1 MSTGP
6 WPRVLIGRVVKTAM
20 QKTVLV
26 RCERLKMMKQTK
38 RLVTRHRNFMVH
50 DAGSTCRIG
59 DTVQIE
65 EIRRMSKRKHHR
77 LVDIMKTEHIEFAG
91 VSEGGA
97 ATAAKV

>member
-6 WPRVLIGRVVKTAM
+6 WPRILVGRVVKTAM

-38 RLVTRHRNFMVH
+38 RLQTRHRNFMVH
-50 DAGSTCRIG
+50 DEEGVCNIG

-65 EIRRMSKRKHHR
+65 EIRRLSKLKKHR
-77 LVDIMKTEHIEFAG
+77 LVDILKTEHIEFAEVG
-91 VSEGGA
+91 SEGTT
-97 ATAAKV
+97 TA